1 MHKVALIVNTLRY
14 LKPVQVFAR
23 LWNKIPRGSVSDRR
37 LEGSYETLPKIAF
50 LEYYRSW
57 DGKDTFTFL
66 NERRRISA
74 ASDWNNS
81 SWKKLWL
88 YNLHYFDCL
97 RQEEDGTADARAALG
112 LMRRWISENPVGRGN
127 GWEPY
132 PISLRVVNWIKFLIK
147 LRASGHLPSLVD
159 LTEIET
165 SLAIQVRWLRKRLEY
180 HLLANHLLA
189 NAKALVFAGWYFGGK
204 EDGVG
209 CGGEA
214 SGWLRKGMDIYR
226 RELPEQVLDDGV
238 HFELSAMYHAI
249 ILEDI
254 LDCYNITGSDLFRDY
269 VSRMLAGLE
278 LLTGP
283 DGQLAMFN
291 DTAEGIAQPPDVL
304 REYALSLGIASSAGD
319 AIPSDKVES
328 GKLKVESDGSKAALP
343 INPSTIQP
351 FNLATSQ
358 RVSGYVKLKAGAWT
372 LLAKCG
378 DIGPDYQPGHSHADS
393 LSFELWKGER
403 KVVSDTGTDRY
414 VVDEERKRQRGTAAH
429 NTVVI
434 DGKDSSEVW
443 AGHRVARRARSRIVS
458 LSENKLVAECRDCN
472 GNVIRRS
479 FLLTPDGLSGTDE
492 VQSFGT
498 GVKEADHVVDIRFHF
513 NSATEGICFSCIEPE
528 TGAKVTEE
536 QCRMAKSFGQMV
548 EGRCSVI
555 RAITARPIRL
565 GWRLEIREEGAE

>member
-1 MHKVALIVNTLRY
+1 MHKVALLVNTLRY

-23 LWNKIPRGSVSDRR
+23 LWNKLPRGGVSDRR
-37 LEGSYETLPKIAF
+37 LEATYETRPKTAF
-50 LEYYRSW
+50 PKYYRSW
-57 DGKDTFTFL
+57 DGKDAFTFL
-66 NERRRISA
+66 NETHRISA
-74 ASDWNNS
+74 ALDWNNS

-97 RQEEDGTADARAALG
+97 RQEGKGTAEIDAAVG

-127 GWEPY
+127 GWESY
-132 PISLRVVNWIKFLIK
+132 PISLRVVNWIKFFQK
-147 LRASGHLPSLVD
+147 LRASGNLPSSAD

-189 NAKALVFAGWYFGGK
+189 NAKALVFAGWYFGGT
-204 EDGVG
+204 EDGIT
-209 CGGEA
+209 CAGEA

-226 RELPEQVLDDGV
+226 RELPEQVLDDGA
-238 HFELSAMYHAI
+238 HFELSSMYHAI
-249 ILEDI
+249 ILEDV

-269 VSRMLAGLE
+269 ASRMLVGLE

-291 DTAEGIAQPPDVL
+291 DAADGIAQPPAVL
-304 REYALSLGIASSAGD
+304 RDYAIALNIAPSLHG
-319 AIPSDKVES
+319 
-328 GKLKVESDGSKAALP
+328 GS
-343 INPSTIQP
+343 N
-351 FNLATSQ
+351 
-358 RVSGYVKLKAGAWT
+358 VSGYVKLKAGDWT

-378 DIGPDYQPGHSHADS
+378 NIGPDYQPGHAHADS

-429 NTVVI
+429 NTVII

-458 LSENKLVAECRDCN
+458 VSESELVAECRDCN
-472 GNVIRRS
+472 GNIIRRS
-479 FLLTPDGLSGTDE
+479 LLLTSDGLSGTDE
-492 VQSFGT
+492 VLSFGT
-498 GVKEADHVVDIRFHF
+498 GGKGTDHEVDVRFHF
-513 NSATEGICFSCIEPE
+513 NLELEGVRLSCIEPE
-528 TGAKVTEE
+528 AGVEVTEE
-536 QCRMAKSFGQMV
+536 QCLLAKSFGRMA
-548 EGRCSVI
+548 EGRCRVI
-555 RAITARPIRL
+555 RAITAFPIRL
-565 GWRLEIREEGAE
+565 GWRIEVRGDRAA

>member
-37 LEGSYETLPKIAF
+37 LEGAYETLPKTAF
-50 LEYYRSW
+50 PEYYRSW
-57 DGKDTFTFL
+57 DGKETFTFL
-66 NERRRISA
+66 NERHRISA

-97 RQEEDGTADARAALG
+97 RQEGRGTADAGAAFS
-112 LMRRWISENPVGRGN
+112 LMLRWISENPVGSGN

-147 LRASGHLPSLVD
+147 LRASGHLPSSTE

-165 SLAIQVRWLRKRLEY
+165 SLAVQVRWSRKRLEY

-204 EDGVG
+204 EDGGG
-209 CGGEA
+209 CDGET
-214 SGWLRKGMDIYR
+214 SCWLRKGMDIYR

-249 ILEDI
+249 ILEDV
-254 LDCYNITGSDLFRDY
+254 LDCYNITGSDLFREY
-269 VSRMLAGLE
+269 ASRMLAGLE

-291 DTAEGIAQPPDVL
+291 DAADGIAQCPGRL
-304 REYALSLGIASSAGD
+304 RDYANALDIA
-319 AIPSDKVES
+319 PSFH
-328 GKLKVESDGSKAALP
+328 DGS
-343 INPSTIQP
+343 N
-351 FNLATSQ
+351 
-358 RVSGYVKLKAGAWT
+358 VSGYVKLKVGAWT

-378 DIGPDYQPGHSHADS
+378 DIGPDYQPGHAHADS
-393 LSFELWKGER
+393 LSFELWKGGR

-458 LSENKLVAECRDCN
+458 LSGNKLVAECRDCN
-472 GNVIRRS
+472 GNILRRS

-492 VQSFGT
+492 VLSFGT

-513 NSATEGICFSCIEPE
+513 NSATEKVCLSCIEPE
-528 TGAKVTEE
+528 TGVKVIQE
-536 QCRMAKSFGQMV
+536 QCRMAKSFGLMV
-548 EGRCSVI
+548 ERRCSVI
-555 RAITARPIRL
+555 RAITARPIRF
-565 GWRLEIREEGAE
+565 GWRIERQGDVAE